1 MTSRGGNGGGS
12 TISSMLDALDLIK
25 TSEPKA
31 GGGTGAGSA
40 FSLKAPAAAETSAA
54 QQLMQHRALEKER
67 RTLAATMALPQ
78 KPVVRSNPLLDQI
91 SSSTTEAPTYWKYA
105 NKSTSSKKVHKSS
118 STAAGFVSKATA
130 KKRQKGEA
138 YRDKHETKG
147 SKLVLKKAVKMLMK
161 K

>member
-1 MTSRGGNGGGS
+1 MTSRGASNGGGS
-12 TISSMLDALDLIK
+12 TISSMLDALDLVK

-31 GGGTGAGSA
+31 GGSGAASA
-40 FSLKAPAAAETSAA
+40 FSLKPVAVETSAA

-67 RTLAATMALPQ
+67 RALAATMALPQ

-105 NKSTSSKKVHKSS
+105 NNKSSSSKKVHKSS
-118 STAAGFVSKATA
+118 AAAGFVSKATA
-130 KKRQKGEA
+130 LKRRKGES
-138 YRDKHETKG
+138 YRDRHETKG
-147 SKLVLKKAVKMLMK
+147 SKHVLKKAVKMLMK